1 MLIKKGLQDIQLTS
15 GTFFMSLFNLLF
27 YLIIKANF
35 LCFYIKLPNNI
46 LSKKTFL
53 KKTATFWFA
62 EKP

>member
-1 MLIKKGLQDIQLTS
+1 MLIKKGLQEIQLTS

-46 LSKKTFL
+46 LFKKTFL

>member
-1 MLIKKGLQDIQLTS
+1 MLIKNGLQDIQLTS
-15 GTFFMSLFNLLF
+15 GTFFMSLFHLSF
-27 YLIIKANF
+27 YLIMKTNF

-46 LSKKTFL
+46 LFKKTFL